1 MNKILI
7 VEDEEAIANLIY
19 MNLNNAGYTCD
30 IAYDGTE
37 GADKLALNHYDLCL
51 FDIMLP
57 GISGYEL
64 LAYAKSMEIPVIFLT
79 ARGATA
85 DKVKGLRA
93 GADDY
98 ITKPFEIL
106 ELLARVENVLRR
118 FQKISQTIQVLDL
131 LIDIPSRSVTKKG
144 IPLKLTYK
152 EFDLLLLFVQN
163 PNIALYRES
172 IYEHVWDAPYLGD
185 GRTVDLHVQ
194 RLRKKTGLEKQIETV
209 YKVGY
214 RFHLKDRDKE
224 S

>member
-19 MNLNNAGYTCD
+19 MNLKNAGYFCE
-30 IAYDGTE
+30 IAYDGQE
-37 GADKLALNHYDLCL
+37 GADKLSENHYDLCL
-51 FDIMLP
+51 LDIMLP
-57 GISGYEL
+57 KINGYEL

-79 ARGATA
+79 AKGETA
-85 DKVKGLRA
+85 DKVEGLRA

-98 ITKPFEIL
+98 ITKPFEII

-118 FQKISQTIQVLDL
+118 FQKVKQTIEVLDL
-131 LIDIPSRSVTKKG
+131 SIDVSSRTVLKQGK
-144 IPLKLTYK
+144 PVKLTYK

-172 IYEHVWDAPYLGD
+172 IYERVWDAPYIGD
-185 GRTVDLHVQ
+185 QRTIDLHVQ
-194 RLRKKTGLEKQIETV
+194 RLRRKTGLEKQIETV

-214 RFHLKDRDKE
+214 RFNLK
-224 S
+224 

>member
-19 MNLNNAGYTCD
+19 MNLKNAGYFCE
-30 IAYDGTE
+30 IAYDGQE
-37 GADKLALNHYDLCL
+37 GADKLSENHYDLCL
-51 FDIMLP
+51 LDIMLP
-57 GISGYEL
+57 KINGYEL

-79 ARGATA
+79 AKGETA
-85 DKVKGLRA
+85 DKVEGLRA

-98 ITKPFEIL
+98 ITKPFEII

-118 FQKISQTIQVLDL
+118 FQKVKQTIEVLDL
-131 LIDIPSRSVTKKG
+131 SIDVSSRTVLKQGK
-144 IPLKLTYK
+144 PVKLTYK

-172 IYEHVWDAPYLGD
+172 IYERVWDAPYIGD
-185 GRTVDLHVQ
+185 QRTIDLHVQ
-194 RLRKKTGLEKQIETV
+194 RLRRKTGLEKQIETV

-214 RFHLKDRDKE
+214 CFNLK
-224 S
+224 

>member
-19 MNLNNAGYTCD
+19 MNLKNAGYYCE
-30 IAYDGTE
+30 IAYDGQE
-37 GADKLALNHYDLCL
+37 GADKLSENHYDLCL
-51 FDIMLP
+51 LDIMLP
-57 GISGYEL
+57 KIDGYEL
-64 LAYAKSMEIPVIFLT
+64 LSYAKSMEIPVIFLT
-79 ARGATA
+79 AKGETS
-85 DKVKGLRA
+85 DKVEGLRA

-98 ITKPFEIL
+98 ITKPFEII

-118 FQKISQTIQVLDL
+118 FQKVNQTIDVLDL
-131 LIDIPSRSVTKKG
+131 SIDISSRTVTKQGK
-144 IPLKLTYK
+144 PVKLTYK

-172 IYEHVWDAPYLGD
+172 IYERVWDAPYFGD
-185 GRTVDLHVQ
+185 QRTIDLHVQ

-214 RFHLKDRDKE
+214 RFNLN
-224 S
+224 